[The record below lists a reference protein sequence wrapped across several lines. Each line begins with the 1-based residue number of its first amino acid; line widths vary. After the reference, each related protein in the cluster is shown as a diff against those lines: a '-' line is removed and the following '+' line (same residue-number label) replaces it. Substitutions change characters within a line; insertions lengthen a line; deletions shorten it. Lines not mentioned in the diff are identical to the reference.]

1 MSEAP
6 ERIWAWVDNLAGIVG
21 TAHCPE
27 TPSHIPGG
35 PNAVSRTAEYIRADL
50 FDAVKAERDNYKALY
65 EAERDDEL
73 LNIARQ
79 AGYQD
84 GAEDR
89 RRLEAL
95 VAECDIYLKEGET
108 PRQRMDRDHL
118 DILALGKMLADDR
131 KRRDEA
137 EARVKALTAA
147 LDFYADE
154 STYVTHYARE
164 ACDRCTRIFEPI
176 NEDRGETAR
185 AALQENT
192 DDR

>member
-1 MSEAP
+1 MSNLP
-6 ERIWAWVDNLAGIVG
+6 ERIKAWPWNNHTYAGQWHVNG
-21 TAHCPE
+21 RGE
-27 TPSHIPGG
+27 T
-35 PNAVSRTAEYIRADL
+35 TEYVRADL

-84 GAEDR
+84 GAEER
-89 RRLEAL
+89 RKLEARVKALTAAEAL

-137 EARVKALTAA
+137 EARVKALSEA
-147 LDFYADE
+147 LVWCSGSSDFNEGGQARVGWLKLCAPLIE
-154 STYVTHYARE
+154 SE
-164 ACDRCTRIFEPI
+164 
-176 NEDRGETAR
+176 
-185 AALQENT
+185 
-192 DDR
+192 

>member
-1 MSEAP
+1 MSNLP
-6 ERIWAWVDNLAGIVG
+6 ERIKAWPWNNHTYAGQWHVNG
-21 TAHCPE
+21 RGE
-27 TPSHIPGG
+27 T
-35 PNAVSRTAEYIRADL
+35 TEYVRADL

-84 GAEDR
+84 GAEER
-89 RRLEAL
+89 RKL
-95 VAECDIYLKEGET
+95 
-108 PRQRMDRDHL
+108 
-118 DILALGKMLADDR
+118 
-131 KRRDEA
+131 

-147 LDFYADE
+147 LEFYADRGFDGYNVGIGDYGL
-154 STYVTHYARE
+154 SIE
-164 ACDRCTRIFEPI
+164 AGEIIKDGGDR
-176 NEDRGETAR
+176 AR

>member
-1 MSEAP
+1 MSKAP
-6 ERIWAWVDNLAGIVG
+6 ERIWACMDGPMVGLFVSGGYNAGW
-21 TAHCPE
+21 PE
-27 TPSHIPGG
+27 Y
-35 PNAVSRTAEYIRADL
+35 VRADL

-84 GAEDR
+84 GAEER

-137 EARVKALTAA
+137 EARVKALTEA
-147 LDFYADE
+147 LEFYAD
-154 STYVTHYARE
+154 
-164 ACDRCTRIFEPI
+164 
-176 NEDRGETAR
+176 RG
-185 AALQENT
+185 LGG
-192 DDR
+192 

>member
-6 ERIWAWVDNLAGIVG
+6 ERIWACMDGPMVGLFVSGGYDAGW
-21 TAHCPE
+21 PE
-27 TPSHIPGG
+27 Y
-35 PNAVSRTAEYIRADL
+35 VRADL

-84 GAEDR
+84 GVEDR
-89 RRLEAL
+89 RKL
-95 VAECDIYLKEGET
+95 
-108 PRQRMDRDHL
+108 
-118 DILALGKMLADDR
+118 
-131 KRRDEA
+131 

-147 LDFYADE
+147 LEFYADRGFDGYNVGIGDYGL
-154 STYVTHYARE
+154 SIE
-164 ACDRCTRIFEPI
+164 AGEIIKDGGDR
-176 NEDRGETAR
+176 AR

>member
-1 MSEAP
+1 MSKAP
-6 ERIWAWVDNLAGIVG
+6 ERIGLVSNGLGGFALWNREDNKFDPAI
-21 TAHCPE
+21 
-27 TPSHIPGG
+27 
-35 PNAVSRTAEYIRADL
+35 EYIRADL

-137 EARVKALTAA
+137 EARVKALSEA
-147 LDFYADE
+147 LEFYADRGFDG
-154 STYVTHYARE
+154 YDVGVTDYGLSIE
-164 ACDRCTRIFEPI
+164 A
-176 NEDRGETAR
+176 GEIIKDGGERAR

>member
-1 MSEAP
+1 MGDMP
-6 ERIWAWVDNLAGIVG
+6 ERIWAWIVNGWGSAWNVPDEDADPLAVRY
-21 TAHCPE
+21 
-27 TPSHIPGG
+27 
-35 PNAVSRTAEYIRADL
+35 VRADL

-89 RRLEAL
+89 RKL
-95 VAECDIYLKEGET
+95 
-108 PRQRMDRDHL
+108 
-118 DILALGKMLADDR
+118 
-131 KRRDEA
+131 
-137 EARVKALTAA
+137 EARVKALSEA
-147 LDFYADE
+147 LEFYADE
-154 STYVTHYARE
+154 STYVTHYELE
-164 ACDRCTRIFEPI
+164 ACDCCTRIFEPI

-185 AALQENT
+185 AALQENA

>member
-1 MSEAP
+1 MSNLP
-6 ERIWAWVDNLAGIVG
+6 ERIKAWPWNNHTYAGQWHVNG
-21 TAHCPE
+21 RGE
-27 TPSHIPGG
+27 T
-35 PNAVSRTAEYIRADL
+35 TEYVRADL
-50 FDAVKAERDNYKALY
+50 FDAVKAERDNYKALC

-137 EARVKALTAA
+137 EARVKALTEA
-147 LDFYADE
+147 LSVADDALAE
-154 STYVTHYARE
+154 AEAILGGEYSDHYQPL
-164 ACDRCTRIFEPI
+164 CDTMTDLRNKI
-176 NEDRGETAR
+176 